1 MKILRRILLAL
12 LLLLIA
18 VTLFLW
24 LEPPAL
30 LRVGANYSAKIVCS
44 NVFLAGRDPQA
55 VLRIDVQA
63 PGISLLKGMRVSVDR
78 DRGIVRAG
86 FLGFI
91 GGGLAVYRPDH
102 GCTVLADGKLD
113 RAAPAPALEA
123 ARLALP
129 PPVSATATAP
139 WPDGVMV
146 ETRPTMDQILTD
158 PKLAG
163 PGARAIVVVDH
174 GRIIGERYATGFSPA
189 TPLLGWS
196 MTKTVMA
203 GVIGMLIKDGKLAL
217 DQAAFWSGSD
227 GREHIQLKDLL
238 AMSSGLKWNEAYGA
252 VSDVTSMLYLQP
264 DMAGFARSP
273 PLAHPPG
280 EVWVYSSGTAVI
292 LSSIAQAA
300 LTRGASDTAPRPAGD
315 LAAFIDARL
324 FRPLGIT
331 TATIEPDESGT
342 LVGSSYMYAT
352 ARDWARY
359 AQFLLQDGT
368 WQGQELLPPGYVSMM
383 AAPVA
388 ASQGQYGKGQTWLW
402 GSDAVTPGVNPDAA
416 FGIPSDTFW
425 MSGHDG
431 QSIAIIKSR
440 QLVIVRLGLT
450 PYAAGYAPQPLVKA
464 VLEAQAAAQ
473 TASAAQPSAP
483 AQPSPPAR

>member
-1 MKILRRILLAL
+1 MKLLRTILLAL
-12 LLLLIA
+12 LA
-18 VTLFLW
+18 VIVALTAYLW
-24 LEPPAL
+24 LSPPAL

-44 NVFLAGRDPQA
+44 NVFLAGRDPEA

-63 PGISLLKGMRVSVDR
+63 PGISLLKGMRVAVDR
-78 DRGIVRAG
+78 EHGIVRAG

-91 GGGLAVYRPDH
+91 GNGLAEFHEGR
-102 GCTVLADGKLD
+102 GCTVLPNGKRDPAVPPLP
-113 RAAPAPALEA
+113 AFAPYVRPPSIAGPAS
-123 ARLALP
+123 P
-129 PPVSATATAP
+129 P
-139 WPDGVMV
+139 WPEGTQVQTNSAV
-146 ETRPTMDQILTD
+146 DQILTD

-174 GRIIGERYATGFSPA
+174 GRIVGERYATGFRPS

-203 GVIGMLIKDGKLAL
+203 GVIGLLIKDGKLTL
-217 DQAAFWSGSD
+217 DQAGFWKGSD
-227 GREHIQLKDLL
+227 GRERIQLKDLL

-264 DMAGFARSP
+264 DMARFARSP

-292 LSSIAQAA
+292 LTSIAQDALAQAA
-300 LTRGASDTAPRPAGD
+300 HKPQDFAASGETPVETPD
-315 LAAFIDARL
+315 LASYINARL
-324 FRPLGIT
+324 FAPIGIT
-331 TATIEPDESGT
+331 TATIEPDEHGT

-359 AQFLLQDGT
+359 GQFLLQDGT
-368 WQGQELLPPGYVSMM
+368 WAGKDLLPSGYVAMM
-383 AAPVA
+383 AEPVA
-388 ASQGQYGKGQTWLW
+388 ASKGQYGKGQTWLW
-402 GSDAVTPGVNPDAA
+402 GSDPASPGVNPDTA
-416 FGIPSDTFW
+416 FGIPPDTFW

-431 QSIAIIKSR
+431 QNIAIIKSR

-450 PYAAGYAPQPLVKA
+450 PYAAGYSPQPLVKA
-464 VLEAQAAAQ
+464 ILDVTNA
-473 TASAAQPSAP
+473 TI
-483 AQPSPPAR
+483 R

>member
-18 VTLFLW
+18 VTVFLW

-91 GGGLAVYRPDH
+91 GNGLAVYRPDR
-102 GCTVLADGKLD
+102 GCTVLADGELD
-113 RAAPAPALEA
+113 PAAPALPVEVAQI
-123 ARLALP
+123 ALP
-129 PPVSATATAP
+129 PPASATASAP
-139 WPDGVMV
+139 WPDGVLV
-146 ETRPTMDQILTD
+146 ETHPTMDQILTD

-174 GRIIGERYATGFSPA
+174 GRIVGERYATGFSPA

-203 GVIGMLIKDGKLAL
+203 GVIGMLVKDGKLTL
-217 DQAAFWSGSD
+217 DQAAFWTGSD
-227 GREHIQLKDLL
+227 GRERIQLKDLL

-264 DMAGFARSP
+264 DMAAFARSP

-300 LTRGASDTAPRPAGD
+300 LNPAPNAAAPSAAAPSEASD
-315 LAAFIDARL
+315 LAAFINARL

-331 TATIEPDESGT
+331 TATIEPDEHGT

-359 AQFLLQDGT
+359 GQFLLQDGT

-383 AAPVA
+383 ATPVA

-402 GSDAVTPGVNPDAA
+402 GSDAATPGVNPDAA

-431 QSIAIIKSR
+431 QNIAIIKSR

-450 PYAAGYAPQPLVKA
+450 PYAAGYSPQPLVKA
-464 VLEAQAAAQ
+464 VLEVQAAAQ
-473 TASAAQPSAP
+473 P
-483 AQPSPPAR
+483 AQPAR